1 MTTRLHRVQDDYLKC
16 RSWGHMWDDYR
27 PLGRDRGDY
36 VLTLRCDR
44 CATERVDTLDSAGD
58 VIRRNYEYPEDYKIS
73 GYISGDRATAPE
85 LRRELLT
92 RKRREM
98 RATPTRAR
106 ARLRAVS

>member
-1 MTTRLHRVQDDYLKC
+1 MTTRLHRVHSDYLKC

-27 PLGRDRGDY
+27 PLGRDHGDF

-58 VIRRNYEYPEDYKIS
+58 VIRRSYEYPEDYKIT

-85 LRRELLT
+85 LRKEIMLRS
-92 RKRREM
+92 RRVASKAKPKP
-98 RATPTRAR
+98 RA
-106 ARLRAVS
+106 LRAVS